1 MVTISVLKKIIR
13 TGNYFSSQVDISVT
27 TLWKEQQMID
37 KNNTFSFI

>member
-1 MVTISVLKKIIR
+1 MVTISVLKKFIR
-13 TGNYFSSQVDISVT
+13 IWQLFLLSVT